1 MIGSPE
7 TSPAIGGYSLSHRI
21 VSNVATEEAA
31 LVRRCLHGEPDAVRA
46 LVERF
51 HTEVFSLCFRLLSHR
66 QDAEDV
72 TQEVFLRIFRSLK
85 RWDSARPLK
94 PWIIGIT
101 VNRCRTWMAQRLRR
115 PELVD
120 YLQDT
125 AAAPATDDAPEL
137 LNEIHAAL
145 RELRPEYR
153 EVFVLFHEQGQPYD
167 IIAEAVGR
175 PVGTIK
181 TWLHRAR
188 MEVLERLRHRG
199 MVPPQ
204 QESEDRNQRSEVR
217 KPNLH

>member
-1 MIGSPE
+1 
-7 TSPAIGGYSLSHRI
+7 
-21 VSNVATEEAA
+21 VATEEAA
-31 LVRRCLHGEPDAVRA
+31 LVRRCLRGDPEAIRA
-46 LVERF
+46 LVDRF
-51 HTEVFSLCFRLLSHR
+51 QTEIFSLCVRLLNHR

-72 TQEVFLRIFRSLK
+72 SQEVFLRIFRSLK
-85 RWDSARPLK
+85 RWDSNRPLK

-120 YLQDT
+120 YLQET

-167 IIAEAVGR
+167 VIAEAVGR

-188 MEVLERLRHRG
+188 MEILERFRRRG
-199 MVPPQ
+199 MVTSEH
-204 QESEDRNQRSEVR
+204 ESGVSEKESGAR
-217 KPNLH
+217 GQK